1 MKNLLYLLLFATMF
15 TITSCSKKES
25 VSPYF
30 FSCKIDGKAYAINS
44 EIGAYAVVFSSSS
57 NTIYGTE
64 LETVNTAT
72 PRTMYIT
79 LESSKGVGVHE
90 CNGKNSVFFEDT
102 DKTVYR
108 TNFNNGSGQIEI
120 TEKTAEFMKGKFSCI
135 ANSFTSPI
143 KKIVVTEGQFSV
155 KFR

>member
-1 MKNLLYLLLFATMF
+1 MKKLLLYLSIATIF
-15 TITSCSKKES
+15 TFSSCSKKES

-30 FSCKIDGKAYAINS
+30 FSCKIDGKAYTISN

-64 LETVNTAT
+64 LESVNTAT

-79 LESSKGVGVHE
+79 LESSKGVGIHE

-120 TEKTAEFMKGKFSCI
+120 TEKTAELIKGKFSCI
-135 ANSFTSPI
+135 ANSFTSPVR
-143 KKIVVTEGQFSV
+143 KIVVTEGEFSV

>member
-1 MKNLLYLLLFATMF
+1 MKNLLLYLLIATVF
-15 TITSCSKKES
+15 TFFSCLKKEA

-44 EIGAYAVVFSSSS
+44 DIGAYAVVFSSSS
-57 NTIYGTE
+57 HTIYGTE
-64 LETVNTAT
+64 LESVNTAT

-120 TEKTAEFMKGKFSCI
+120 TEKTAELIKGKFSCI
-135 ANSFTSPI
+135 ANSFTSPVR
-143 KKIVVTEGQFSV
+143 KIVVTEGEFSV

>member
-1 MKNLLYLLLFATMF
+1 MKTYAQFLLFAVLSLLS
-15 TITSCSKKES
+15 SCSKKEA

-30 FSCKIDGKAYAINS
+30 FSCKIDGKAYAITN
-44 EIGAYAVVFSSSS
+44 ETGAYAVVFSSSS

-64 LETVNTAT
+64 LESVTTAT

-79 LESSKGVGVHE
+79 LESTKGVGVHQ

-102 DKTVYR
+102 DKSVYR
-108 TNFNNGSGQIEI
+108 TNFNNGLGQIEI
-120 TEKTAEFMKGKFSCI
+120 TEKTAEFIKGKFSCT
-135 ANSFTSPI
+135 ANTFTSPI
-143 KKIVVTEGQFSV
+143 RKIVVTEGEFSV